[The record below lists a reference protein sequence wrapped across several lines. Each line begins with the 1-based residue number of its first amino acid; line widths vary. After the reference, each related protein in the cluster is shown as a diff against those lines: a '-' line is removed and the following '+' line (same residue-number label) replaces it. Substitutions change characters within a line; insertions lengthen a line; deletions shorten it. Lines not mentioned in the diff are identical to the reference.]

1 MPTARIAAL
10 LLAAMFALTACE
22 RESPPPPVAVPE
34 VTVAPPLQRAV
45 TDYDSYIGRFE
56 AIEQVEVR
64 PRVSG
69 YLREIHFTDG
79 DRVEQGDLLFTI
91 DARPFEAERDAAR
104 GRVSAAEARLDNAQ
118 AEFERAEPLVDVGAV
133 SREEYEK
140 LVAVLRTTEA
150 DLAAARAQLRTH
162 ELDVEFTRVIAPIA
176 GRVSY
181 RRADRGNA
189 VVADTT
195 LLTTIVAVDPIYF
208 IFQGSEALYLKYRRD
223 EDASAERTAHI
234 RLQDEAVAGWHGRLD
249 FIDNALDPAT
259 GTIRGRA
266 IVENADGFL
275 TPGLFGH
282 LQLQASA
289 EYTGLLL
296 PDSAIATQGADR
308 IVFVVSDDGIVDIR
322 QVELGPMSEGLRVIQ
337 GGITANDRVV
347 INGQQRARPGQSV
360 QVVATTIAVPTQIPA
375 TR

>member
-1 MPTARIAAL
+1 MPIARIAAL
-10 LLAAMFALTACE
+10 LLAAMFTLSSCE
-22 RESPPPPVAVPE
+22 RESPPPPVAIPE

-223 EDASAERTAHI
+223 ENAAAERTAHI

-337 GGITANDRVV
+337 GGITADDRVV

-360 QVVATTIAVPTQIPA
+360 QVVATTIAVPTQNTT